1 MQPRETISRN
11 LRRTRLGPD
20 EVDYVLVRRRG
31 RRGVGL
37 KVDAM
42 GLTVN
47 APVTMPLARIEA
59 FLRESERWV
68 LRKIAEWSARR
79 APEVRWEE
87 GAQLPYLGRS
97 LTLRLAAARR
107 TFAERIGVELHVGLR
122 DATAASAR
130 RAVVAWYKGAARDHL
145 EGRVAELARA
155 GGIALPR
162 LVISAARSRWG
173 SCNSRREIRFAWRLV
188 KAPPHLVDYVVCH
201 ELAHLRQMNHSRAFW
216 SEVERLCPDYRR
228 LRAELLAND
237 HLYRSF

>member
-1 MQPRETISRN
+1 MHPRETISRD

-20 EVDYVLVRRRG
+20 EVDYVLVRWRG

-87 GAQLPYLGRS
+87 GAQLPYLGHP
-97 LTLRLAAARR
+97 LTLRLAAGRR
-107 TFAERIGVELHVGLR
+107 TFVERVGVELHVRLR
-122 DATAASAR
+122 EATVASVR
-130 RAVVAWYKGAARDHL
+130 RAVVAWYKGAAREHL
-145 EGRVAELARA
+145 EARVAELARA
-155 GGIALPR
+155 SGIAAPR
-162 LVISAARSRWG
+162 VAISAARSRWG
-173 SCNSRREIRFAWRLV
+173 SCNSRREIRLAWRLV
-188 KAPPHLVDYVVCH
+188 KAPAHLVDYVVFH
-201 ELAHLRQMNHSRAFW
+201 QLAHLRQMNPSRAFW
-216 SEVERLCPDYRR
+216 SEVERLCPGYRR
-228 LRAELLAND
+228 LRGALLATD

>member
-1 MQPRETISRN
+1 MHPRETISRD

-87 GAQLPYLGRS
+87 GAQLPYLGRP
-97 LTLRLAAARR
+97 LTLRLAAGR
-107 TFAERIGVELHVGLR
+107 TFAERRAAELHVRLR
-122 DATAASAR
+122 DATAASVR
-130 RAVVAWYKGAARDHL
+130 RAVVAWYKVAARDHL
-145 EGRVAELARA
+145 EARLAELSRA
-155 GGIALPR
+155 SGIAPPR
-162 LVISAARSRWG
+162 LAISAARSRWG
-173 SCNSRREIRFAWRLV
+173 SCNSRREIRLAWRLV
-188 KAPPHLVDYVVCH
+188 KAPAHLVDYVVCH
-201 ELAHLRQMNHSRAFW
+201 ELAHLRQMNHSHAFW